1 MNILD
6 ILIAIIVGF
15 CLVRGIFRGIIKEL
29 TSIVGVFAG
38 FFVAYHYYPV
48 VAHFMSRF
56 IANESYLNIVSFFL
70 AFAIVF
76 FAVGFVGVVLK
87 HVFKAAA
94 LGWADRILGAAFG
107 LVKAI
112 LIVSVFLVPLT
123 TFLPQ
128 KSPLIKDSLLAPF
141 VYIISEGMVAV
152 VPEEM
157 KQKFGDNVNA
167 MREAWKK
174 P

>member
-1 MNILD
+1 
-6 ILIAIIVGF
+6 V
-15 CLVRGIFRGIIKEL
+15 
-29 TSIVGVFAG
+29 
-38 FFVAYHYYPV
+38 
-48 VAHFMSRF
+48 
-56 IANESYLNIVSFFL
+56 

-87 HVFKAAA
+87 QVFKAAA

-141 VYIISEGMVAV
+141 VYIISEGMVAF